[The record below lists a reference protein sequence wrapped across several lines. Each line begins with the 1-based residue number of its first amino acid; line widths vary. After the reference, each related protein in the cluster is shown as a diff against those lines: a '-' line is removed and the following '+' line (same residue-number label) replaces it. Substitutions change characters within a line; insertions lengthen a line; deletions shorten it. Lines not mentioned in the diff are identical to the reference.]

1 MNMNSELARM
11 WDELVV
17 AYFMVLPQ
25 YLSLET
31 EEKQSG

>member
-1 MNMNSELARM
+1 MNSELARM

-25 YLSLET
+25 YLESLET